1 MDEDVNEISVV
12 SEHEIYPHIFQFLY
26 TDNIDFTDMSLG
38 QIFSILLESKEYEL
52 SPLEALCSIQMALYY
67 SKLNKERVQ
76 ELFKKKNLEFFLT
89 IVENEDDHY
98 KVKQEMINTPGIELR
113 NIDNESASD
122 RTKSKPRKRKR
133 ILSQSEIFDSFE

>member
-1 MDEDVNEISVV
+1 
-12 SEHEIYPHIFQFLY
+12 
-26 TDNIDFTDMSLG
+26 
-38 QIFSILLESKEYEL
+38 
-52 SPLEALCSIQMALYY
+52 
-67 SKLNKERVQ
+67 
-76 ELFKKKNLEFFLT
+76 LT